1 MLDENRQEEKRM
13 NGPLEDETILEYV
26 AVKEEDAKQFPPEMV
41 NDSPGTI
48 TDEIYQ
54 SLYQKVLKLNT
65 QQKVHL
71 ALLLA
76 NQATRKMLIQSPNK
90 MISLAV
96 LKNPKL
102 TESEVLRYA
111 QQKNLVEDVF
121 LAIAKDPRW
130 MRNYRIKQAIV
141 SNPKTPLSVAINFL
155 SHLHDNDLKSL
166 SRDKNISSI
175 LSRAAHQGLLKRK
188 NETGR

>member
-13 NGPLEDETILEYV
+13 DGPLEDETILGYV
-26 AVKEEDAKQFPPEMV
+26 AVKEEDARQFPPEMV
-41 NDSPGTI
+41 NDSPGNI

-71 ALLLA
+71 AILLA
-76 NQATRKMLIQSPNK
+76 NQPTRKMLIQSPNK

-130 MRNYRIKQAIV
+130 MRNYKIKLAIV

-166 SRDKNISSI
+166 SRDKNISGI
-175 LSRAAHQGLLKRK
+175 LSRAAHQGLFKRK
-188 NETGR
+188 NGTAR

>member
-1 MLDENRQEEKRM
+1 MFDENRKEEKSSDAQ
-13 NGPLEDETILEYV
+13 LEDEIILEDI
-26 AVKEEDAKQFPPEMV
+26 AIKEEDIRQFPSEMV

-65 QQKVHL
+65 QQKIHV

-76 NQATRKMLIQSPNK
+76 NQPTRKMLIQSPNK

-102 TESEVLRYA
+102 TENEILSYA

-121 LAIAKDPRW
+121 LAIGKDPRW
-130 MRNYRIKQAIV
+130 MRNYKIKLAIV
-141 SNPKTPLSVAINFL
+141 SNPKTPLSMAINFL

-188 NETGR
+188 NGTAR

>member
-1 MLDENRQEEKRM
+1 MIDENGQEEKRM
-13 NGPLEDETILEYV
+13 DGPLEDETILEYV
-26 AVKEEDAKQFPPEMV
+26 AAKEENARQFPPEMV

-48 TDEIYQ
+48 NDEIYQ

-65 QQKVHL
+65 QQKIHL

-76 NQATRKMLIQSPNK
+76 NQATRKLLIQSPNK

-102 TESEVLRYA
+102 TESEILSYA

-121 LAIAKDPRW
+121 MAIGKDPRW
-130 MRNYRIKQAIV
+130 MRNYKIKLAIV
-141 SNPKTPLSVAINFL
+141 SNPKTPLSMTINFL

-188 NETGR
+188 NGTAR